1 MPILGSSVELTAS
14 FVDGVTP
21 TDPDTVA
28 LKILD
33 PSGNSTLDD
42 WPAPA
47 DLIVH
52 DGPGEFSYEF
62 TPLVVGIW
70 RWRWEGTGAASG
82 ITEGSFEITTIFA
95 PQTYAT
101 LDRAKALFE
110 TVPNATRLARL
121 STALKSATDEL
132 IDEAGGRDYF
142 RHPDVGSD
150 EFALD
155 DVDGRILHVHDGI
168 VAIDTLERRS
178 GTTYTELTEDT
189 DYVLRGDNPHDLPMP
204 GAHGP
209 IAFHVEL
216 VNGSK
221 WADGARLTGALGWP
235 AIPDALAEGCAAR
248 ARQLTYGDAT
258 YEGAIP
264 ADDEYGRPM
273 GTGRWPDV
281 TYKFLQRERRRF
293 YACQFAPVAG

>member
-14 FVDGVTP
+14 FVVGPTP
-21 TDPDTVA
+21 TDPDAVA

-47 DLIVH
+47 DLIVQ

-62 TPLVVGIW
+62 TPAFVGIW
-70 RWRWEGTGAASG
+70 RWRWEGTGAAG
-82 ITEGSFEITTIFA
+82 AITEGSFEITTIFA

-110 TVPNATRLARL
+110 TQPNSARLARL
-121 STALKSATDEL
+121 STELLTATNEL
-132 IDEAGGRDYF
+132 IDEAGHRDYF
-142 RHPDVGSD
+142 RHPEVGSD
-150 EFALD
+150 EFLLD
-155 DVDGRILHVHDGI
+155 DVDGRTLHVHDGI
-168 VAIDTLERRS
+168 VAIDVLERRA
-178 GTTYTELTEDT
+178 GTTYTELTEGT
-189 DYVLRGDNPHDLPMP
+189 DYILRGASPHESPTP
-204 GAHGP
+204 GAGDP
-209 IAFHVEL
+209 IAFHLEL

-235 AIPDALAEGCAAR
+235 RIPDALAAGCAAR
-248 ARQLTYGDAT
+248 ARQLTYGDAS
-258 YEGAIP
+258 YEGAI
-264 ADDEYGRPM
+264 AGDDGYGRP
-273 GTGRWPDV
+273 TVSNFWPDV
-281 TYKFLQRERRRF
+281 TYKFLMRERRRF